1 MSEKEEFELPDT
13 VYIRDVDSGVFES
26 IVIKCLSTIEGVSF
40 LGGSLID
47 HLLGREGLIK
57 GIHVDQDA
65 DNHSVSVKI
74 ELNIA
79 YGVSIPEKAEEVQQK
94 VTLAVTDL
102 TGLHVSCVHVIFK
115 GIMPD
120 KADLE
125 ELKEQD
131 IEYSEETFQTKT

>member
-26 IVIKCLSTIEGVSF
+26 IVIKCLSKIEGVSF

-57 GIHVDQDA
+57 GIHVEQDA
-65 DNHSVSVKI
+65 DNHSVGVKI

-79 YGVSIPEKAEEVQQK
+79 YGLSIPEKAEEVQKK
-94 VTLAVTDL
+94 VAKAITEL

-120 KADLE
+120 KEDLD
-125 ELKEQD
+125 ELKEQETVT
-131 IEYSEETFQTKT
+131 EYSEEAFQS